1 MLLED
6 ASSKSGL
13 NSVNE
18 IFAKARP
25 SSVGLAAGILPG
37 GPMQQAEWIQGE
49 QTPAADDVSRSDEHE
64 SVSEQAELDDAAVWY
79 ALESSPGGSSLLDS
93 GESSEADP
101 FLGFAHA
108 AAVGGAFWGA
118 LLLIALL

>member
-18 IFAKARP
+18 IFAKARS

-37 GPMQQAEWIQGE
+37 DPMQQAEWIQGE
-49 QTPAADDVSRSDEHE
+49 QTPAAEGASRSDEHGTL
-64 SVSEQAELDDAAVWY
+64 SEEAELDDVGVWY
-79 ALESSPGGSSLLDS
+79 ALESSPNGSADLDA
-93 GESSEADP
+93 GEFPEADP

-108 AAVGGAFWGA
+108 AAVGGIFWGA
-118 LLLIALL
+118 VLLIALL